1 MDADIVIVGAGIA
14 GLRCGIEL
22 LKKRPS
28 QKIIILEK
36 YNYTGGRVVT
46 FRKKIE
52 DIHGNCS
59 SVQWENGA
67 GRISHSHEKV
77 LELIKRYKLTTI
89 PLDDTMMYEEGGVIT
104 KNIFTDTIQL
114 FLQAVERLDETYL
127 ATHTLREVLELVL
140 GSEEANALLLQFPY
154 RAEVDTLRADLGIES
169 FREEMGTYKGYVV
182 VKEGL
187 SSLIQG
193 MVKEFEGMGGTL
205 FKGQEVVNIQKEGS
219 MLYVKTKTESG
230 ETLWET
236 PIVICALHKDAF
248 SSISLFKT
256 WKTLE
261 YLKMEPLVRTYAV
274 FPTTKGMSWFT
285 GIPKLA
291 SSSMVRFF
299 IPMNPSCGTVMIS
312 YTDGKDARYIQKLL
326 KEQGEEKTG
335 DLIVE
340 QVRKMFPDK
349 KIPDPLFF
357 KAHPWTSGC
366 TYWLPGPYDP
376 EVESKKA
383 LKPFS
388 DKNIFCCGESFSLKQ
403 AWMEGALEHADL
415 LLHTYF

>member
-299 IPMNPSCGTVMIS
+299 IPMNSSCGTVMIS
-312 YTDGKDARYIQKLL
+312 YTDGKDARHILKLL

>member
-77 LELIKRYKLTTI
+77 LELIQRYKLTTI

>member
-77 LELIKRYKLTTI
+77 LALIKRYKLTTI